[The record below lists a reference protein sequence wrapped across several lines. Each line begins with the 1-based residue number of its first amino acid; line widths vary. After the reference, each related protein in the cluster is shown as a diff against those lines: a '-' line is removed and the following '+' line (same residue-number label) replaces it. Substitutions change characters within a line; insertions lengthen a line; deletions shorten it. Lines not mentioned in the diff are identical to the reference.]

1 MREYKSIKI
10 SYFSIK
16 SNISK
21 KKEQET
27 CKTQQ
32 KKFNICGAES
42 QKKRSVAEATFREII
57 GILQMD
63 ERYSTNSIYWR
74 NPTSPK
80 QDDNRNHTCTYQ
92 AKTENQSKK
101 KGLRAARGK

>member
-21 KKEQET
+21 KSKRHVRHS
-27 CKTQQ
+27 K

-42 QKKRSVAEATFREII
+42 QKKRSVAEGNI
-57 GILQMD
+57 
-63 ERYSTNSIYWR
+63 
-74 NPTSPK
+74 
-80 QDDNRNHTCTYQ
+80 
-92 AKTENQSKK
+92 
-101 KGLRAARGK
+101 